1 MGLKL
6 FMSNIEGG
14 TPLLVVIIAVSKTK
28 IILVGRIVYQ
38 HNCISVSTRIRGR
51 VPRAQMITLI
61 ITIVPAID
69 CEVRIMAENI
79 LIDKMNKYSAIN
91 SVAKSTLAYSVLYP
105 DTNSLSPSAK
115 SKGDR
120 FSSAKI
126 LNVQKKATMGIINIK
141 LYLFIIFNARVEWT
155 ADIDISRNAIL
166 TSYEIDWEIL
176 RIPPIMLHLELDDQ
190 PLIIMG

>member
-1 MGLKL
+1 
-6 FMSNIEGG
+6 MSNIEGG
-14 TPLLVVIIAVSKTK
+14 TPLLVVIIAVSKTN

-141 LYLFIIFNARVEWT
+141 LYLFIIFNARVE
-155 ADIDISRNAIL
+155 
-166 TSYEIDWEIL
+166 
-176 RIPPIMLHLELDDQ
+176 
-190 PLIIMG
+190 